1 MTLLYIPQCRSID
14 DNTIWHRTAA
24 ALPRPAEKIAIVSFV
39 LVFLC
44 GVVLGAVVMS
54 FSGHASLH
62 GTPPLAAG
70 AALSMS
76 VPEWKERL
84 DLTDQQ
90 TGQLQ
95 SILDDFSHYYDN
107 VLADGNSRI
116 MQILNRG
123 PAAQVRADAAGSQ
136 EIELK

>member
-1 MTLLYIPQCRSID
+1 MAS
-14 DNTIWHRTAA
+14 NTA
-24 ALPRPAEKIAIVSFV
+24 ALPRPTEKMAILSFV

-44 GVVLGAVVMS
+44 GAVLGAVVMS

-62 GTPPLAAG
+62 GTAPMATG
-70 AALSMS
+70 LSMS
-76 VPEWKERL
+76 VTEWKQQL

-90 TGQLQ
+90 TVQLT

-116 MQILNRG
+116 IQILNPDQR
-123 PAAQVRADAAGSQ
+123 VRFEKMIRAHR
-136 EIELK
+136 K